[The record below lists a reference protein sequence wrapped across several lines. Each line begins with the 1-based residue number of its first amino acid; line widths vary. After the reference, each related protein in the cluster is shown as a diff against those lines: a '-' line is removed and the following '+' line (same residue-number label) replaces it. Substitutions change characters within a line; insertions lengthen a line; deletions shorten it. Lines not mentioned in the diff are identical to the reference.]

1 MPCRAVWFDV
11 TFSSVREGILT
22 SAHNMQSLIAPFD
35 EDGLGRQIP
44 IAQCGTVNLSKT
56 RVIDVLCPCGKPE
69 CAGTTVVRFSHTNH
83 NESWL
88 DRLAM
93 LDKLTE
99 SLRSLP
105 LSKLQLR
112 LIEWTATTVTGFNSG
127 SRIRCD
133 AEHLLPVVDVSD
145 KFFTLHDL
153 FTPVWTD
160 DERFYLRREAKDRI
174 KDEALRL
181 HHDDFG
187 EVMGA

>member
-1 MPCRAVWFDV
+1 MQQQ
-11 TFSSVREGILT
+11 T
-22 SAHNMQSLIAPFD
+22 QSLIAPFD
-35 EDGLGRQIP
+35 EDELREIP
-44 IAQCGTVNLSKT
+44 IAQSGTVNLSKT
-56 RVIDVLCPCGKPE
+56 RVVDVFCPCSKPE

-127 SRIRCD
+127 SRITCD
-133 AEHLLPVVDVSD
+133 AEHLLPVVDVLD

-153 FTPVWTD
+153 FLPDWTPV
-160 DERFYLRREAKDRI
+160 ERARLRREAKERI
-174 KDEALRL
+174 KDEARRL
-181 HHDDFG
+181 YYDDFD
-187 EVMGA
+187 EVMAA